1 MKRLIYPVII
11 FILSIQLNVLAQTGN
26 DTNTETLEFMVY
38 GNCGMCKS
46 RIEKALK
53 VDGIESAN
61 WDTDSKL
68 VKVVFNSDIISVDK
82 LHQLV
87 ANVGHDT
94 DLVKASDDT
103 YNKLHI
109 CCKYERAKT
118 KTDDKQK
125 KESHKHSKMNR

>member
-1 MKRLIYPVII
+1 MKTFMFLLA
-11 FILSIQLNVLAQTGN
+11 FALIQLTSFAQSEKSVK
-26 DTNTETLEFMVY
+26 TETVEFKVY

-46 RIEKALK
+46 RIEKALT
-53 VDGIESAN
+53 VDGIESAT

-87 ANVGHDT
+87 AGVGHDT

-103 YNKLHI
+103 YNKLHS
-109 CCKYERAKT
+109 CCKYERAET
-118 KTDDKQK
+118 KTDNKQK
-125 KESHKHSKMNR
+125 MESHKH

>member
-1 MKRLIYPVII
+1 MKSFM
-11 FILSIQLNVLAQTGN
+11 FILALTLIQLTGFAQSEKSVK
-26 DTNTETLEFMVY
+26 TETVEFKVY

-53 VDGIESAN
+53 VDGIESRN

-68 VKVVFNSDIISVDK
+68 VKVVFNPDIISIDK

-87 ANVGHDT
+87 ADVGHDT

-103 YNKLHI
+103 YNILHS
-109 CCKYERAKT
+109 CCKYERAET

-125 KESHKHSKMNR
+125 KESHNH